1 MEMIPNNKIFAIL
14 FYDLLFIRYFLN
26 YYYTKGVA
34 YNFDISVPNT
44 ISWPSRNISSMAFLS
59 WTSRPA

>member
-1 MEMIPNNKIFAIL
+1 MEMIPYNKIFVML
-14 FYDLLFIRYFLN
+14 FYDLFFIRYFQNN
-26 YYYTKGVA
+26 YRTKGVA